1 MTTDAAAARLADGD
15 LAIHPLDDPVRSSL
29 RGAHAPFAEW
39 SGRIARYHHEVA
51 AFVGHPPELDG
62 RDWADLAALVGPST
76 QVALRGSY
84 VPPVGWEVH
93 GEFGSVQLD
102 GSGLEVAQDPA
113 AIVLGPSD
121 VPAMLDLV
129 ARTEP
134 GPFRV
139 RTIEMG
145 TYLGFR
151 HDGEL
156 IALAGERMH
165 PQGWTEISAV
175 CTDPRFRRRG
185 LSTRLVRA
193 VGHGIR
199 ARGEVPFLH
208 ARADNHTAIRLYESL
223 GFTLRKRSVLTSVRT
238 PAADSARR

>member
-1 MTTDAAAARLADGD
+1 MTTDAVSTRFTADD

-39 SGRIARYHHEVA
+39 SGRIARYDDEVA
-51 AFVGHPPELDG
+51 AFVGHPPELDDQ
-62 RDWADLAALVGPST
+62 DWADLATLVGPST
-76 QVALRGSY
+76 RVALRGPY
-84 VPPVGWEVH
+84 VPPPGWQVL
-93 GEFGSVQLD
+93 GEFGSVQLE
-102 GSGLEVAQDPA
+102 GTGLAVAPDPEA
-113 AIVLGPSD
+113 VVLTRD
-121 VPAMLDLV
+121 HVPAMLDLV

-145 TYLGFR
+145 TYLGFL

-156 IALAGERMH
+156 VALAGERMH
-165 PQGWTEISAV
+165 PQGWTEVSAV

-199 ARGEVPFLH
+199 ARGEIPFLH
-208 ARADNHTAIRLYESL
+208 ARADNRDAIRLYESL
-223 GFTLRKRSVLTSVRT
+223 GFTLRKRSVLTAVQT
-238 PAADSARR
+238 PAVDPAR

>member
-1 MTTDAAAARLADGD
+1 MSDQ
-15 LAIHPLDDPVRSSL
+15 
-29 RGAHAPFAEW
+29 
-39 SGRIARYHHEVA
+39 
-51 AFVGHPPELDG
+51 
-62 RDWADLAALVGPST
+62 DWVDLAAIVGPST
-76 QVALRGSY
+76 PVALRGAY
-84 VPPVGWEVH
+84 VPPAGWEVL

-102 GSGLEVAQDPA
+102 GSGLAVAPEPA
-113 AIVLGPSD
+113 AIVLGPED

-134 GPFRV
+134 GPFRI
-139 RTIEMG
+139 RTVEMG

-156 IALAGERMH
+156 VALAGERMH
-165 PQGWTEISAV
+165 PLGWTEISAV

-208 ARADNHTAIRLYESL
+208 ARADNLTAIRLYESL

-238 PAADSARR
+238 PATDPSRR